1 MAESTTG
8 GSVQPP
14 LSSCPWCSAALPDP
28 AAITCPSCAANLVA
42 ETEPQIPGVTAVDIK
57 SLALRRTNPPKKSRL
72 VSWMAGEAPDVEP
85 TAAQAPPGSLL
96 PPPPDVRREI
106 LRMEMAAAIAD
117 LTAEAGALSA
127 DEALAAGDQGD
138 TTTAV
143 ADIRAEVDA
152 AAQSDRLAD
161 DTGETGPEA

>member
-1 MAESTTG
+1 M
-8 GSVQPP
+8 QPP

-28 AAITCPSCAANLVA
+28 AATTCPSCSANLAA

-72 VSWMAGEAPDVEP
+72 VSWMAGEAPEVEP
-85 TAAQAPPGSLL
+85 TAADAAPGSLQ

-127 DEALAAGDQGD
+127 DEAMAASPRGDAA
-138 TTTAV
+138 TA
-143 ADIRAEVDA
+143 AAETKAEVDA
-152 AAQSDRLAD
+152 AADAARLED
-161 DTGETGPEA
+161 DTGEPGPGA